1 LSHLWA
7 IRLAIINYN
16 SIKHSSLFH
25 SNEYMIL
32 LMNILIDLLTK
43 IRLNIFS
50 FALNFPVLIILV
62 LIVPCAHRSVL
73 IVPRAHRSVLIVPCS
88 SFHVLIVPVPPSVTV
103 TWDCQY
109 LTIALLFIYENLK
122 IVFTKMMSAESSAKP
137 GRRKYFLGTLYFSSW
152 LPVEG
157 LNYVTKIWNFPWF
170 YIPFSSYS

>member
-88 SFHVLIVPVPPSVTV
+88 SFHVLIVPVPPAQYIYILNREWEYSRKTKDQRRREKLWRHSILAPRTKDIWKEFIWEKERKKRKV
-103 TWDCQY
+103 WDDTCSC
-109 LTIALLFIYENLK
+109 LW
-122 IVFTKMMSAESSAKP
+122 P
-137 GRRKYFLGTLYFSSW
+137 
-152 LPVEG
+152 
-157 LNYVTKIWNFPWF
+157 
-170 YIPFSSYS
+170 